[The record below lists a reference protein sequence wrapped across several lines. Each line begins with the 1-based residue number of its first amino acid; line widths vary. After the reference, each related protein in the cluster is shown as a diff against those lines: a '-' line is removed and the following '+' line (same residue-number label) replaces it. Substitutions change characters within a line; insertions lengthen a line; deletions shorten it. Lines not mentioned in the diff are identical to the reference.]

1 MKDRNTMRLPKIAA
15 WVAAGLIFFVAG
27 IWNVAAQPP
36 AENLIPT
43 ETCLGCH
50 GIEGFGVP
58 DANGQM
64 RSLHVDKDKFEHSVH
79 GKRLCVECHK
89 QITEVPHEKLDHIK
103 VSCVECH
110 QDLWAQAQEHKK
122 TQENGRLGVVINQID
137 RYMKS
142 IHSRPN
148 REDQSVT
155 NATCYNCHDAHYV
168 YPKGSP
174 VREEWR
180 LNTPNICGKCHQ
192 KELEL
197 YAASVH
203 GKEVLQNHNPKA
215 AVCADCHTNHD
226 IDKPSLVSI
235 QLLITQNCGTCHK
248 ENLKSYLETYH
259 GQVNKLGYTYTAK
272 CFDCHGNHDIQRVSD
287 PSSKMYPAN
296 RLQTC
301 QNCHPKATPGFA
313 TFQPHA
319 TNNDFSRYP
328 YTWLASKFMIA
339 LLGGTLAFFW
349 THSALWFYREWR
361 DLRAHKPRPYV
372 MTGELAAGGKVQYY
386 QRWSA
391 GWRIAHLVFA
401 ICVIMLVF
409 TGMTLFYADTGL
421 APIVQKA
428 FGGPR
433 VTGTVHRIFAVAF
446 VSIFFAHIVYVAVR
460 IGRNWKTF
468 KWFGSYS
475 FLPNLQDLRDA
486 IAMFKWFFGIAS
498 KPVFDRWT
506 YWEKFDYWAPFW
518 GVTIIGTSGAMLW
531 FKEVTAAML
540 PGWVFNVATIFHGEE
555 AFLAAAFLFTVHFF
569 NNHWRPENF
578 PLDIMMF
585 TGSMP
590 LEKYRREH
598 TVEYNRL
605 VASGEIK
612 KYLVEAPSRPMTIG
626 SKILGFTLTAAGLIF
641 FILIMLGLAHN
652 LIAR

>member
-1 MKDRNTMRLPKIAA
+1 MRLPRVAA
-15 WVAAGLIFFVAG
+15 WVAAGLICLTAG
-27 IWNVAAQPP
+27 VWNVAAQPP
-36 AENLIPT
+36 AENKIPT

-64 RSLHVDKDKFEHSVH
+64 RSLYLDKDKFEHSVH
-79 GKRLCVECHK
+79 GKRLCVECHQ

-103 VSCVECH
+103 VGCVECH
-110 QDLWAQAQEHKK
+110 QDLWAKAQEQK
-122 TQENGRLGVVINQID
+122 TQENGRLGVVVSQIE

-148 REDQSVT
+148 RADQSVT

-180 LNTPNICGKCHQ
+180 LNTPNICGKCHTD
-192 KELEL
+192 ELAL
-197 YAASVH
+197 YATSVH

-226 IDKPSLVSI
+226 IDKPSLDSI
-235 QLLITQNCGTCHK
+235 RLVITQNCGGCHQ

-259 GQVNKLGYTYTAK
+259 GQVNKLGYANTAK
-272 CFDCHGNHDIQRVSD
+272 CFDCHGNHGIQRVSD
-287 PSSKMYPAN
+287 PTSRMYPAN
-296 RLQTC
+296 RVQTC
-301 QNCHPKATPGFA
+301 KVCHPKATAGFA

-319 TNNDFSRYP
+319 TNHDFSRYP

-349 THSALWFYREWR
+349 THSALWFYREWQ
-361 DLRAHKPRPYV
+361 DLRAHKTRPYV
-372 MTGELAAGGKVQYY
+372 RTDNVVTGGKVQYY
-386 QRWSA
+386 RRWGA
-391 GWRIAHLVFA
+391 MWRTAHLAFA

-409 TGMTLFYADTGL
+409 TGMTLFYADTWL

-428 FGGPR
+428 LGGPR
-433 VTGTVHRIFAVAF
+433 VTGLMHRIFAVAF
-446 VSIFFAHIVYVAVR
+446 VSIFFAHIVYVALR
-460 IGRNWKTF
+460 IGRNLRTF
-468 KWFGSYS
+468 EWFGPYS

-486 IAMFKWFFGIAS
+486 IAMFKWFFGLAP
-498 KPVFDRWT
+498 KPVFDRWA

-531 FKEVTAAML
+531 FKEATASVL

-578 PLDIMMF
+578 PLDILMF

-590 LEKYRREH
+590 LEKFRREH
-598 TVEYNRL
+598 TVEYDRL
-605 VASGEIK
+605 VASGELK
-612 KYLVEAPSRPMTIG
+612 KFLVEAPSRPMTVG
-626 SKILGFTLTAAGLIF
+626 SKILGFTLTGAGLIL
-641 FILIMLGLAHN
+641 FILIMLGFAHS
-652 LIAR
+652 LTAQ